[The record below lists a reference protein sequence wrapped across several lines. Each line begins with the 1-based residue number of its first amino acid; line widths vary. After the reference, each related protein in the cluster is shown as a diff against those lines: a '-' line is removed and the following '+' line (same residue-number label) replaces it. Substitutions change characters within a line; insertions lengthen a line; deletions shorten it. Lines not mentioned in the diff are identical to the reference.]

1 MNVNQAHVQ
10 EELLNRYF
18 DGDLHG
24 SQATDVEQ
32 HLGGC
37 DACSARHRELSQ
49 LRKMIEATAEDAM
62 RGVDFNAIY
71 GEIERGI
78 REPRSAPGVLERL
91 SVWVRDLS
99 EQRPARLWVPIAG
112 GLAAAIV
119 LGMLLRRGGPA
130 EQLPQA
136 ENQVEGDPAAEVTEG
151 SAREAAEAA
160 PDQLRESEAI
170 AAVSSS
176 EIVQVDFGSSAG
188 TVYEI
193 SLANG
198 VSTPVVWINDD
209 VQ

>member
-1 MNVNQAHVQ
+1 MNQGHVE
-10 EELLNRYF
+10 EELLHRYF
-18 DGDLHG
+18 DGDLHA
-24 SQATDVEQ
+24 SQATVVEQ

-37 DACSARHRELSQ
+37 SECSARHRELSE
-49 LRKMIEATAEDAM
+49 LHKMIAVTAQNAM
-62 RGVDFNAIY
+62 RGVDFDAVY
-71 GEIERGI
+71 AQIERGI
-78 REPRSAPGVLERL
+78 REQRSQPSLLERL

-99 EQRPARLWVPIAG
+99 EQRPARLWLPVAG

-119 LGMLLRRGGPA
+119 LGMLLRREGPQA
-130 EQLPQA
+130 LPQA
-136 ENQVEGDPAAEVTEG
+136 EHEVQRAPAAEQ
-151 SAREAAEAA
+151 AA
-160 PDQLRESEAI
+160 PEPPQGTPTQLRESEAI